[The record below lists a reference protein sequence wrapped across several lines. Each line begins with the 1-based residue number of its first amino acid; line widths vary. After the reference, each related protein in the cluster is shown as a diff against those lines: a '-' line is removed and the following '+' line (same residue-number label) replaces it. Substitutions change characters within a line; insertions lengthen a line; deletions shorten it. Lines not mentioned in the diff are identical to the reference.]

1 MPGVQAE
8 TAYAVGREALP
19 ILSGAAPM
27 RQWAPETTLDLS
39 PQARLLLEQVYHDD
53 PVFQQAAAEAFDL
66 TTGDDMATDVSGKL
80 ADIDRLVDFTAA
92 RLRDA
97 TRIAA
102 FSLSGWDTHKAQA
115 KALPRALQRLERV
128 VLRMQD
134 QLGPQVWGK
143 TTLIAMTE
151 FGRTARENGSGGTD
165 HGTGGTMLLAGGS
178 LRGGRVFGRWPGLG
192 EGDLYQG
199 RDLMPTSD
207 VREWAAWALRSGFG
221 IERGLLERAIFP
233 GLVMGDDP
241 ALLL

>member
-1 MPGVQAE
+1 MGKYRDLAHSHKPAGGSAANENFARENMELYTIGVGPYKE
-8 TAYAVGREALP
+8 KDVRE
-19 ILSGAAPM
+19 S
-27 RQWAPETTLDLS
+27 
-39 PQARLLLEQVYHDD
+39 ARAFPAR
-53 PVFQQAAAEAFDL
+53 PVVE
-66 TTGDDMATDVSGKL
+66 GE
-80 ADIDRLVDFTAA
+80 
-92 RLRDA
+92 
-97 TRIAA
+97 
-102 FSLSGWDTHKAQA
+102 A

-128 VLRMQD
+128 VLRMQE

-207 VREWAAWALRSGFG
+207 VRDRKS
-221 IERGLLERAIFP
+221 
-233 GLVMGDDP
+233 VV
-241 ALLL
+241 